1 MGIQCLCIY
10 KHIHSQLD
18 RRHSCTTMEGSTGSN
33 KTPSS
38 TTSNANH
45 TESQPSQASASNEPA
60 SKSQVS
66 ANATLCV
73 VCSLRPRA
81 LALVPCGHFSVCV
94 PCGHGVQTCPNS
106 QHMTDHKMKML
117 NIGLVQTLTACLS
130 KKKNRY

>member
-1 MGIQCLCIY
+1 MRIRTDLLITFLL
-10 KHIHSQLD
+10 SELD

-94 PCGHGVQTCPNS
+94 PCGHGVQTCPVCG
-106 QHMTDHKMKML
+106 KAVK
-117 NIGLVQTLTACLS
+117 GLLRVFD
-130 KKKNRY
+130 